1 MCALSRTCGVLTIS
15 VLVIAMTL
23 ACTSSAPEAISQEN
37 PTAIVVEHLP
47 NKVDKR
53 QKPTDTPAPTSTPI
67 VDPIDEYAEWCAQW
81 EARSDESDTETW
93 GDMVEELKKVID
105 AYEDMEPP
113 EELEDYHTVNLK
125 TAKALLEIVKEKDGN
140 QIVNEFELFLQP
152 GLFAIGAAIMSE
164 EDKLGS
170 HIRTQLVDAGCIDD
184 SQDINAFTEHPEPT
198 RKPEVPLTGYSLG
211 EPIVIDAGSLGSLFG
226 EPELS
231 GEIILTFTSVVQAES
246 IDDNFC
252 GTGSMD
258 AKGIFIAIFYAL
270 TNEANSRVQPA
281 TQINSD
287 FVLMDDRDRRW
298 TVEGVVGHCFLEANF
313 AEREGGDGP
322 EHWVGPGFMG
332 RTTIVFDA
340 PYATMGLRLISEE
353 LGIEVQLTPGS

>member
-1 MCALSRTCGVLTIS
+1 MCALARTCGVLTIS

-164 EDKLGS
+164 EDKVDS
-170 HIRTQLVDAGCIDD
+170 LVKTPRPPGA
-184 SQDINAFTEHPEPT
+184 
-198 RKPEVPLTGYSLG
+198 
-211 EPIVIDAGSLGSLFG
+211 
-226 EPELS
+226 
-231 GEIILTFTSVVQAES
+231 
-246 IDDNFC
+246 
-252 GTGSMD
+252 M
-258 AKGIFIAIFYAL
+258 
-270 TNEANSRVQPA
+270 
-281 TQINSD
+281 
-287 FVLMDDRDRRW
+287 
-298 TVEGVVGHCFLEANF
+298 
-313 AEREGGDGP
+313 GG
-322 EHWVGPGFMG
+322 
-332 RTTIVFDA
+332 
-340 PYATMGLRLISEE
+340 
-353 LGIEVQLTPGS
+353 